1 MRAAPSDPGRYQ
13 PALRQARMRAPDT
26 NTIAGLTPAEPANTR
41 GETTRIAR
49 GRGMLAPNVRH
60 ASVYRL
66 RSSAFMGL
74 PWPKNAVDMG
84 WSVIEVDSLLRGPF
98 DRASLHAD
106 LAHQAVWS

>member
-1 MRAAPSDPGRYQ
+1 
-13 PALRQARMRAPDT
+13 
-26 NTIAGLTPAEPANTR
+26 
-41 GETTRIAR
+41 
-49 GRGMLAPNVRH
+49 MLAPNVRH

-74 PWPKNAVDMG
+74 PWPKNAADMG

-98 DRASLHAD
+98 DRASLHVD